1 MCERVTNRL
10 CYYWRLKRR
19 VRFNILSGG
28 RGFLAMLLTAL
39 CLFAV
44 AGATVAAD
52 PAGAAE
58 AGRGGRSSQ
67 DEVSINFVDVD
78 IATFIKFISE
88 VTGKNFIYDNRVKG
102 KVTIIVPR
110 KLTID
115 ETFTLFTSI
124 LEIKGFTIVST
135 EHAYK
140 VIPAAMARQSGAE
153 VVTSIEERVRVD
165 DTYIVRLIPLNF
177 ISGQEVIPFLRPLIS
192 KNGYLSLFGPKN
204 TLLVADTARNI
215 DKLLEIVAIVDSG
228 GEYEEF
234 EIVYLRYA
242 QAEVISQVLH
252 EMAPRLGGGTA
263 GQQRGQPGKSS
274 SVGKIRI
281 IPDTRLNAIILVG
294 PRDQRARL
302 KGSIVSL
309 DVPSPATSSNINVYY
324 LENADVLE
332 LAKVLEGL
340 VKTTGARRAQGG
352 TAASP
357 TEFSGE
363 IRITPDK
370 ATNALVVIATPTD
383 YQSLVQVIKKLDRRP
398 RQVFVEAMITEV
410 SIDKALDLGTKW
422 RMVGT
427 QEGKP
432 VVIGGVGKVDA
443 STLSSIMTGLAGLTV
458 GGLANFLT
466 VPITLP
472 DGSTSDLT
480 VPGFAALFRLAEFR
494 DVVNVL
500 STPHIL
506 TSNNKEAEI
515 IIGENVP
522 FLSKLER
529 EATTTGQPLI
539 QSIERE
545 DVGITLRITPQI
557 SEGNYVKLDIFQEIS
572 AIATTTVEA
581 ADIITTKRSA
591 RTSVVVKDRQTA
603 VIGGLIQ
610 EVETI
615 NITKVPLLG
624 DIPILG
630 WLFKFKTKKKQKK
643 NLLVFITPYI
653 VRDFE
658 ELDRL
663 KRRKEEE
670 YEKGTGEKGKKVRP
684 TEGERESRKEEPH
697 EESQPR
703 SIEPVVMKGVVA
715 EQSAPETEEEVDNER
730 APHDGIEVQVNGAP
744 SIAEVEA
751 PPAMP
756 VKGDRIVGIKAESG
770 GGETVVTIVGNGAPG
785 SYNSFRLDSPD
796 RLVID
801 IWGVKN
807 SLHERSIDV
816 NEGVV
821 KRVRIGDHP
830 DKSRIVI
837 DFSGDNVPHHSI
849 DKVGNALMVTFS
861 GGDGVGTDEE

>member
-1 MCERVTNRL
+1 
-10 CYYWRLKRR
+10 
-19 VRFNILSGG
+19 
-28 RGFLAMLLTAL
+28 MLLAAL
-39 CLFAV
+39 CLF
-44 AGATVAAD
+44 TVTGPILAAD
-52 PAGAAE
+52 PAGAAK
-58 AGRGGRSSQ
+58 AAGVGRGDASSH

-78 IATFIKFISE
+78 ISTFIKFISE

-102 KVTIIVPR
+102 KVTVIVPR

-115 ETFTLFTSI
+115 EAFTLFTSI

-153 VVTSIEERVRVD
+153 VVTGVAERVRVD

-215 DKLLEIVAIVDSG
+215 DKLLEIVTIVDSG

-242 QAEVISQVLH
+242 QADIISKTLQQ
-252 EMAPRLGGGTA
+252 MAPRLKGGA
-263 GQQRGQPGKSS
+263 AIQQKGQPGKASLH
-274 SVGKIRI
+274 GKMRM

-294 PRDQRARL
+294 PREQRESL
-302 KGSIVSL
+302 KESIAFL

-340 VKTTGARRAQGG
+340 TKTTGARRAQGG
-352 TAASP
+352 TATSP

-370 ATNALVVIATPTD
+370 ATNALVVIASPPD

-410 SIDKALDLGTKW
+410 TIDKALDLGTKW
-422 RMVGT
+422 RMTGT
-427 QEGKP
+427 EEGKP
-432 VVIGGVGKVDA
+432 IVIGGVGTVDT

-458 GGLANFLT
+458 GGLANFIT

-472 DGSTSDLT
+472 DGSSSSLT
-480 VPGFAALFRLAEFR
+480 APGFAALFRLAEFR
-494 DVVNVL
+494 DIINVL

-506 TSNNKEAEI
+506 TSDNKEAEI
-515 IIGENVP
+515 IVAENVP
-522 FLSKLER
+522 FLSNLER

-557 SEGNYVKLDIFQEIS
+557 SEENYVKLDIYQEIS
-572 AIATTTVEA
+572 AIATTTVAA
-581 ADIITTKRSA
+581 ADLITTKRSA

-610 EVETI
+610 EVETV

-630 WLFKFKTKKKQKK
+630 WLFKFKTKQKQKK

-653 VRDFE
+653 VKDLG

-670 YEKGTGEKGKKVRP
+670 FGEGKGDKRKKVRP
-684 TEGERESRKEEPH
+684 TEGGRESREEEPV
-697 EESQPR
+697 EEYQARLVEPAV
-703 SIEPVVMKGVVA
+703 EPVVPEGVVSEKPVPAAQEEA
-715 EQSAPETEEEVDNER
+715 ESEIVSPNTVKVREDEAPSTAEVR
-730 APHDGIEVQVNGAP
+730 APSAV
-744 SIAEVEA
+744 
-751 PPAMP
+751 PA
-756 VKGDRIVGIKAESG
+756 KGDRIVGIKTDSG
-770 GGETVVTIVGNGAPG
+770 DGDTVVTIVGNGSPG
-785 SYNSFRLDSPD
+785 SYSFFHLDSPD
-796 RLVID
+796 RLVLD
-801 IWGVKN
+801 IWGVKS
-807 SLHERSIDV
+807 SLRERSIDI
-816 NEGVV
+816 NEGFV
-821 KRVRIGDHP
+821 RRIRIGDHP
-830 DKSRIVI
+830 DRSRVVI
-837 DFSGDNVPHHSI
+837 EFSGGNVPRHSI
-849 DKVGNALMVTFS
+849 DKVDNALMVTFS
-861 GGDGVGTDEE
+861 GMTVERKSKGQEASVGGGDGVGIDEE

>member
-1 MCERVTNRL
+1 MRFKRVD
-10 CYYWRLKRR
+10 
-19 VRFNILSGG
+19 ILSGG
-28 RGFLAMLLTAL
+28 KWFLAMLLTAL

-58 AGRGGRSSQ
+58 AAGVAKAERRDASSH

-78 IATFIKFISE
+78 ISTFIKFISE

-102 KVTIIVPR
+102 KVTVIVPR

-115 ETFTLFTSI
+115 EAFTLFTSI

-153 VVTSIEERVRVD
+153 VVTGIEERVRVD

-215 DKLLEIVAIVDSG
+215 DKLLEIVTIVDSG

-242 QAEVISQVLH
+242 QAEVITQVLH
-252 EMAPRLGGGTA
+252 EMAPRLGGSTA
-263 GQQRGQPGKSS
+263 SQQRGQPGKSS
-274 SVGKIRI
+274 AVGKIRI

-294 PRDQRARL
+294 PRDQRESL
-302 KGSIVSL
+302 KESIAFL

-340 VKTTGARRAQGG
+340 TKTTGARRAKGG
-352 TAASP
+352 AATSP
-357 TEFSGE
+357 TEFTGD

-370 ATNALVVIATPTD
+370 ATNALVVIASPPD

-410 SIDKALDLGTKW
+410 TIGKALDLGTKW
-422 RMVGT
+422 RMTGT
-427 QEGKP
+427 EEGKP
-432 VVIGGVGKVDA
+432 IVIGGVGTVDT

-458 GGLANFLT
+458 GGLANFIT

-472 DGSTSDLT
+472 DGSSSSLT
-480 VPGFAALFRLAEFR
+480 APGFAALFRLAEFR
-494 DVVNVL
+494 DVINVL

-506 TSNNKEAEI
+506 TSDNKEAEI
-515 IIGENVP
+515 IVAENVP
-522 FLSKLER
+522 FLSSLER

-557 SEGNYVKLDIFQEIS
+557 SEENYVKLDIYQEIS

-581 ADIITTKRSA
+581 ADLITTKRSA
-591 RTSVVVKDRQTA
+591 RTSVVVRDRQTA

-610 EVETI
+610 EVETV

-630 WLFKFKTKKKQKK
+630 WLFKIKSKQKQKK

-670 YEKGTGEKGKKVRP
+670 YEERKGEERREEEP
-684 TEGERESRKEEPH
+684 TEGGSEGREEEPV
-697 EESQPR
+697 EKYQDR
-703 SIEPVVMKGVVA
+703 SVEPVVLKGVVA
-715 EQSAPETEEEVDNER
+715 EELAPEAEEEVNSET
-730 APHDGIEVQVNGAP
+730 APHDGVEVRVDVAP
-744 SIAEVEA
+744 SMAEVEA
-751 PPAMP
+751 PSAVPA
-756 VKGDRIVGIKAESG
+756 KGDRIVGIKAESG

-807 SLHERSIDV
+807 SLHERSIDI